1 MKRRLLILCLIVMS
15 ITLANA
21 QTTNSWIRINQ
32 LGYLPKDIKVAVLI
46 STEEITSDLSF
57 RGSSGQPPVLPA
69 TQHGTPNFSLI
80 DAKTGKTV
88 FSGQGKIA
96 DAAYWG
102 LKSAFR
108 LDFSS
113 VQIEGD
119 YYIEVAE
126 VKSPQFKIGADI
138 YEGSVDFMLDY
149 MRRQRCGHN
158 NFLGTVCHQHDGYI
172 VEHPTRTGERI
183 DVRGG
188 WHDAD
193 DKLQYVTTTASA
205 IYHMMLAYYQ
215 AKDKTIFKD
224 NYRADASPGSNGIPD
239 ILDEIRWGLDWL
251 SRMNPAPKEMYNQIA
266 DDRDHAGYGLPQND
280 NVDYGWGPGKGR
292 PVYFITGEP
301 QDLPNPK
308 TGEIQLNRTTGVAS
322 TAGKFASCFALG
334 AELFKNVDPAFAKA
348 LSGKA
353 EPAYEF
359 ALEHPGN
366 TQTVCVVSPYFYEED
381 NYVDDIELAAATF
394 YTLTKDPK
402 WRTEGDY
409 WGQLE
414 PVNPL
419 WAFGF
424 ARHYQ
429 FYPFV
434 NQGHH
439 LMAKSEDAV
448 TSKKFTDFM
457 RQGLQTIRNRA
468 GNEPFMNGVPYVW
481 CANFAVIGA
490 ASYAH
495 QYKEISGDN
504 SFEEM
509 EAALRDWILGCN
521 PWGFSFI
528 GGFPKGGVS
537 SRMDDARLG
546 GLVDGPIDEGW
557 HDTFMGIPKVSRSKD
572 PLAAFQNGPAVFHK
586 DSYGT
591 NEPVIDGTCYMM
603 YYLSMMEQLGKEQSG
618 KSNNTVTDAYGA
630 TVKFDTDS
638 KVVHLVFSAD
648 SAFEG
653 ATTILRA
660 LDKHNAK
667 ASFFLTGNCLRMKEH
682 EPVIKEIIRK
692 KHYVGGHSGKHLLYA
707 PWDKREESLV
717 STDSL
722 ISDFNQN
729 MRELERF
736 GIDISKVKYY
746 LPPYEWYN
754 KQSVELVE
762 RLGQYTINYT
772 PGIRTAADYTTPD
785 MKNYHS
791 SQELIDSLYE
801 YESKNGL
808 NGCIILIH
816 PGTHKDRTDKLYN
829 RLDEILKHLK
839 NKGYQFK
846 HL

>member
-1 MKRRLLILCLIVMS
+1 MKQHRLVAFFIFCMMVSLS
-15 ITLANA
+15 YG
-21 QTTNSWIRINQ
+21 QSSWVRINQ

-46 STEEITSDLSF
+46 STEEITPDLSF
-57 RGSSGQPPVLPA
+57 RGNRGQPPVLPT
-69 TQHGTPNFSLI
+69 TQHGTPDFSLV
-80 DAKTGKTV
+80 DAKTGKV
-88 FSGQGKIA
+88 VYSGQGKIA

-113 VQIEGD
+113 VQAEGD
-119 YYIEVAE
+119 YYIEAAG

-138 YEGSVDFMLDY
+138 YEGSVDFMLNY

-158 NFLGTVCHQHDGYI
+158 NFLGTVCHQHDGFI
-172 VEHPTRTGERI
+172 VEHPTRTGEHI

-301 QDLPNPK
+301 QDLPNPRN
-308 TGEIQLNRTTGVAS
+308 GEIQLNRTTGVAS
-322 TAGKFASCFALG
+322 SAGKFASCFALG
-334 AELFKNVDPAFAKA
+334 AELFKNIDPTFAQV
-348 LSGKA
+348 LSDKA
-353 EPAYEF
+353 EPAYQF
-359 ALEHPGN
+359 ALEHRGN

-394 YTLTKDPK
+394 YTLTKEPK
-402 WRTEGDY
+402 WRAEGDY

-439 LMAKSEDAV
+439 LMAKSQDTV

-495 QYKEISGDN
+495 QYKEVSGDS
-504 SFEEM
+504 SFQEM

-528 GGFPKGGVS
+528 GGFPEGAVS
-537 SRMDDARLG
+537 SRTDETRLG
-546 GLVDGPIDEGW
+546 GLVDGPINEGW
-557 HDTFMGIPKVSRSKD
+557 HDTFLGVPKVSRSKD
-572 PLAAFQNGPAVFHK
+572 PLAAFQNGPAVFHQ

-591 NEPVIDGTCYMM
+591 NEPVIDGTCYMI
-603 YYLSMMEQLGKEQSG
+603 YYLSIMEQLGRKQSS
-618 KSNNTVTDAYGA
+618 KLNNTVTDAYGA
-630 TVKFDTDS
+630 TVRINTDK
-638 KVVHLVFSAD
+638 KVIHLIFSAD
-648 SAFEG
+648 SVFEG
-653 ATTILRA
+653 ASSILNT
-660 LDKHNAK
+660 LDNNKIK

-682 EPVIKEIIRK
+682 KETINKIIKK
-692 KHYVGGHSGKHLLYA
+692 GHYVGGHSDKHLLYA
-707 PWDKREESLV
+707 SWGNRGQSLV
-717 STDSL
+717 TSDSL
-722 ISDFNQN
+722 INDLRQN
-729 MRELERF
+729 MNELEKH
-736 GIDISKVKYY
+736 GVKQSDVNYY

-754 KQSVELVE
+754 KENVNLIESQN
-762 RLGQYTINYT
+762 QITINFT
-772 PGIRTAADYTTPD
+772 PGLRTAADYTTPD
-785 MKNYHS
+785 MKNYMS
-791 SQELIDSLYE
+791 SQQIIDQLFAYE
-801 YESKNGL
+801 KANTLDGA
-808 NGCIILIH
+808 IILIH
-816 PGTHKDRTDKLYN
+816 PGTHPDRKDKLYL
-829 RLDEILKHLK
+829 RLNEII
-839 NKGYQFK
+839 KGLAKRGYSFER
-846 HL
+846 L